1 MDELFKIKDY
11 ELLSKKVYHILK
23 ARIIKGDLAQGGKL
37 FEAKIAEQL
46 GVSRTPVREAIK
58 GLAAEGLVKM
68 NPNQGV
74 VVINISIED
83 LQEVLQIRRVLEGLA
98 ASIAAEKIHSEEI
111 TKLEEIIKKMSTNIS
126 KPKPD
131 VAAYSELN
139 AEFHNLILNACGNR
153 RLMKICNNLS
163 SSDHRFRIRSLRNNP
178 GRLKYSLKE
187 HQEIFEALKRK
198 DADQAE
204 KLSRIHIDN
213 VLKNILENESKE
225 KGEEEDAS
233 N

>member
-1 MDELFKIKDY
+1 MNRLFEINDY
-11 ELLSKKVYHILK
+11 ELLSKKVYRILK
-23 ARIIKGDLAQGGKL
+23 ARIIKGDLTQGGKL

-68 NPNQGV
+68 TPNQGV
-74 VVINISIED
+74 VVINVSIED

-98 ASIAAEKIHSEEI
+98 AFVAAKKISQEEI
-111 TKLEEIIKKMSTNIS
+111 AKLEEIIKKMSMIIS

-131 VAAYSELN
+131 VVAYSELN

-187 HQEIFEALKRK
+187 HQEIVEALKRK
-198 DADQAE
+198 DPEQVDR
-204 KLSRIHIDN
+204 LSQIHINN
-213 VLKNILENESKE
+213 VLKNILDYEGK
-225 KGEEEDAS
+225 EEDKDA
-233 N
+233 

>member
-1 MDELFKIKDY
+1 MDKLFEINDY
-11 ELLSKKVYHILK
+11 ELLSKKVYRILK
-23 ARIIKGDLAQGGKL
+23 ARIIKGDLTQGGKL

-68 NPNQGV
+68 TPNQGV
-74 VVINISIED
+74 VVINVSIED

-98 ASIAAEKIHSEEI
+98 ASIAAEKISQEEI
-111 TKLEEIIKKMSTNIS
+111 AKLEEIIKKMSMIIS

-131 VAAYSELN
+131 VVAYSELN
-139 AEFHNLILNACGNR
+139 AEFHNLILNACGNK

-187 HQEIFEALKRK
+187 HQEIVEALKRK
-198 DADQAE
+198 DPEQADR
-204 KLSRIHIDN
+204 LSQIHINN

-225 KGEEEDAS
+225 ENKNKDA
-233 N
+233 

>member
-1 MDELFKIKDY
+1 MENIPKIEGY
-11 ELLSKKVYHILK
+11 ELLSKKVYRILK
-23 ARIIKGDLAQGGKL
+23 ARIIKGDLTQGGKL

-68 NPNQGV
+68 TPNQGV
-74 VVINISIED
+74 VVINVSIED

-98 ASIAAEKIHSEEI
+98 AFVAAKKISQEEI
-111 TKLEEIIKKMSTNIS
+111 AKLEEIIKKMSMIIS

-131 VAAYSELN
+131 VVAYSELN
-139 AEFHNLILNACGNR
+139 AEFHNLILNACGNK

-187 HQEIFEALKRK
+187 HQKIVETLKRK
-198 DADQAE
+198 DTEQADR
-204 KLSRIHIDN
+204 LSQIHINN

-225 KGEEEDAS
+225 NSEGKDA
-233 N
+233 

>member
-1 MDELFKIKDY
+1 MNRLFEINDY
-11 ELLSKKVYHILK
+11 ELLSKKVYRILK
-23 ARIIKGDLAQGGKL
+23 ARIIKGDLTQGGKL

-68 NPNQGV
+68 TPNQGV
-74 VVINISIED
+74 VVINVSIED

-98 ASIAAEKIHSEEI
+98 AFVAAKKISQEEI
-111 TKLEEIIKKMSTNIS
+111 AKLEEIIKKMSMIIS

-131 VAAYSELN
+131 VVAYSELN

-187 HQEIFEALKRK
+187 HQEIVEALKRK
-198 DADQAE
+198 DPEQVYR
-204 KLSRIHIDN
+204 LSQIHINN
-213 VLKNILENESKE
+213 VLKNILDYEGK
-225 KGEEEDAS
+225 EEDKDA
-233 N
+233 

>member
-1 MDELFKIKDY
+1 MDKLFEINDY

-23 ARIIKGDLAQGGKL
+23 ARIIKGDLTQGGKL

-68 NPNQGV
+68 TPNQGV
-74 VVINISIED
+74 VVINVSIED
-83 LQEVLQIRRVLEGLA
+83 LQEVLQVRRVLEGLA
-98 ASIAAEKIHSEEI
+98 TSVAAKKISQEEI
-111 TKLEEIIKKMSTNIS
+111 AKLEEIIKKMSMIIS

-131 VAAYSELN
+131 VVAYSELN
-139 AEFHNLILNACGNR
+139 AEFHNLILNACGNK

-187 HQEIFEALKRK
+187 HQDIVDALKKK
-198 DADQAE
+198 DTEQADR
-204 KLSRIHIDN
+204 LSQIHIDN
-213 VLKNILENESKE
+213 VLKNILLHEDK
-225 KGEEEDAS
+225 EEDKHRDT
-233 N
+233 

>member
-1 MDELFKIKDY
+1 MENISKIMGY
-11 ELLSKKVYHILK
+11 ELLSKKVYRILK
-23 ARIIKGDLAQGGKL
+23 ARIIKGDLTQGGKL

-68 NPNQGV
+68 TPNQGV
-74 VVINISIED
+74 VVINVSIED

-98 ASIAAEKIHSEEI
+98 ASIAAEKISQEEI
-111 TKLEEIIKKMSTNIS
+111 TKLEEIIKKMSMIIS

-131 VAAYSELN
+131 VVAYSELN
-139 AEFHNLILNACGNR
+139 AEFHNLILIACGNK
-153 RLMKICNNLS
+153 RLMKICNDLS

-187 HQEIFEALKRK
+187 HQDIVDALKKK
-198 DADQAE
+198 DTEQADR
-204 KLSRIHIDN
+204 LSRIHIEN
-213 VLKNILENESKE
+213 VLKNILLHEDK
-225 KGEEEDAS
+225 EEDKHRDA
-233 N
+233 

>member
-11 ELLSKKVYHILK
+11 ELLSKKVSRILK
-23 ARIIKGDLAQGGKL
+23 ARIIKGDLTQGGKL
-37 FEAKIAEQL
+37 FEAKIAEKL

-68 NPNQGV
+68 TPNQGV
-74 VVINISIED
+74 VVINVSIED
-83 LQEVLQIRRVLEGLA
+83 LQEVLRIRRVLEGLA
-98 ASIAAEKIHSEEI
+98 ASIATEKISQEEI

-153 RLMKICNNLS
+153 RLMKICNDLS

-187 HQEIFEALKRK
+187 HQDIIEALKRK
-198 DADQAE
+198 DAEQAE

-225 KGEEEDAS
+225 KGEEEDA
-233 N
+233 